1 LGEDR
6 LDSEFR
12 GRAIAE
18 VAGSWAGKAR
28 LDVLVI
34 GGGVTGAG
42 IAVDAATRGLETCLV
57 EAGDWAVGTS
67 SRSSRLV
74 HGGLRYLQ
82 TLDLRLIREAL
93 AERDLLLTT
102 LAPHL
107 VSPQQFVF
115 PLKRW
120 QRPIIGAGVALYEM
134 LGASRRDPR
143 LPLHR
148 HIGRQGLQNL
158 FAGLD
163 PDAFVG
169 GITYWDATVDDARF
183 VLSLVRTAQR
193 AGARTISRVKVVRL
207 LEDAG
212 GTVRGAAA
220 VDLESGREFE
230 VAAKSVIVATGVWT
244 EETQM
249 LASTSGGLRVLASKG
264 VHIVVPRDA
273 IQGNAA
279 VVAPTK
285 SSVLFLIPLEDHWLI
300 GTTDTPWHLD
310 RSNPLATASDV
321 EYLIEQAN
329 SILATPIEPEQI
341 VAVFAGLRPLLQ
353 KGVKPGTNSSKISR
367 EHTVAS
373 PAPGLT
379 VIAGG
384 KLTTYRVM
392 ARDAVDHALGVRA
405 ERTPSVTQ
413 MTPIAGAEGL
423 TDVKKESASW
433 LSRFAWSDR
442 TVGHLLGRYGDKTR
456 EIIAICAEDSGNA
469 EPLRSAPSYL
479 RAEIVHAVTHEG
491 ALHVDDVLSR
501 RTHIAFELPQR
512 GISAVDEVVS
522 IVAPL
527 LGWDEDSVN
536 REVSEY
542 FALASAEECARGLH
556 DDRDAVRAFMSQIGR
571 KAEYVG
577 ATERTSTAWMDSG
590 GTLGRQDP
598 PDWDQRSR

>member
-18 VAGSWAGKAR
+18 VADSSAGEAR
-28 LDVLVI
+28 LDMLVI

-74 HGGLRYLQ
+74 HGGLRYLR

-134 LGASRRDPR
+134 LGASRRDTR
-143 LPLHR
+143 LPRHR
-148 HIGRQGLQNL
+148 HVGRQGLQNL
-158 FAGLD
+158 CAGLD
-163 PDAFVG
+163 PDEFVG
-169 GITYWDATVDDARF
+169 GITYWDATVDDARL

-207 LEDAG
+207 LEDTE
-212 GTVRGAAA
+212 GTVRGATA

-230 VAAKSVIVATGVWT
+230 VAAKSVVVATGVWT

-249 LASTSGGLRVLASKG
+249 LASASGGLRVLASKG

-273 IQGNAA
+273 VRGNAA

-300 GTTDTPWHLD
+300 GTTDTPWHLGL
-310 RSNPLATASDV
+310 SSPLANASDV
-321 EYLIEQAN
+321 EYLIDQAN
-329 SILATPIEPEQI
+329 SILATPIEPKQI

-353 KGVKPGTNSSKISR
+353 KGVKPGTNSSRISR

-392 ARDAVDHALGVRA
+392 ARDAVDHALGERA
-405 ERTPSVTQ
+405 ERMPSVTQ
-413 MTPIAGAEGL
+413 TTPIVGAEGL
-423 TDVKKESASW
+423 TDVKKESTSW
-433 LSRFAWSDR
+433 SSRFAWSDR
-442 TVGHLLGRYGDKTR
+442 TVEHLLGRYGDKTR
-456 EIIAICAEDSGNA
+456 EIIAICAEDAGNA
-469 EPLRSAPSYL
+469 EPLRSAPRYL

-501 RTHIAFELPQR
+501 RTHIAFELPER
-512 GISAVDEVVS
+512 GISAVEEVVS

-527 LGWDEDSVN
+527 LGWDRDASH

-542 FALASAEECARGLH
+542 LALASAEKRARALH

-571 KAEYVG
+571 KPEYVG
-577 ATERTSTAWMDSG
+577 APERTPTAWMDSG
-590 GTLGRQDP
+590 GRLDGHDQ
-598 PDWDQRSR
+598 PDWDERSR